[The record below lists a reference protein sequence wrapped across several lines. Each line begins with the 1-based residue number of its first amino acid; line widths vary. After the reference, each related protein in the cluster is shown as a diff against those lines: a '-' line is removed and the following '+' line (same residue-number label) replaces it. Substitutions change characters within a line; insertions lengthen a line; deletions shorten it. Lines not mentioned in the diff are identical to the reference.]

1 MIEGE
6 YCPECGGSCRYS
18 GACRRPVIKRGA
30 LTATFEPL
38 HIYWNNRAIPL
49 SPTEAALLALVMRR
63 GRLCWAEVNQ
73 ALGPS
78 APARAVLLHRIRA
91 KVEAIGGA
99 DPVETVR
106 NWGLR
111 LRIEADHA
119 QSRTTWIGIDEASL
133 RILARTGHPVPESAR
148 TNNREMTVSR

>member
-6 YCPECGGSCRYS
+6 YCPDCGGSCQCS
-18 GACRRPVIKRGA
+18 GARRRPVIKRGA
-30 LTATFEPL
+30 LTATFDPL
-38 HIYWNNRAIPL
+38 CIHWNDRAIPL

-63 GRLCWAEVNQ
+63 GRLCWAEVNE

-78 APARAVLLHRIRA
+78 APARAVMLHRIRT

-148 TNNREMTVSR
+148 TNKREMAVSR